1 MDISIVLPVYNKARY
16 LPSLLD
22 DLRAQTFQ
30 RFECILVDD
39 GSADGSGELCDRAVE
54 QDSRFRVF
62 HLANG
67 GVSRARNLGM
77 DHARGTYLTFI
88 DADDRVH
95 PAYLQNLYECLKQSG
110 ADLVIGSYEKVWENP
125 SRRQKVRL
133 PYSGLAS
140 MKTLLPSFAE
150 IQRASGIFGYCWA
163 KLFPRRLAQ
172 GLRFDESLKLAEDFA
187 FYLKLYP
194 LVRTVWFDEKPYY
207 AYLQAAENSSVQVHD
222 DQIDY
227 MAQLWINLLYR
238 AFLTEQDAY
247 SGKNRE
253 IVDGL
258 LSSYVYFSL
267 FYCPETSFS
276 ERFAVLRELVRQE
289 RIPLQRQQGAF
300 RKSMLCLLRLN
311 CRPAAQGLLQGYRLV
326 RKIVR
331 RK

>member
-163 KLFPRRLAQ
+163 KLFPRRLAP
-172 GLRFDESLKLAEDFA
+172 GP
-187 FYLKLYP
+187 P
-194 LVRTVWFDEKPYY
+194 L
-207 AYLQAAENSSVQVHD
+207 
-222 DQIDY
+222 
-227 MAQLWINLLYR
+227 
-238 AFLTEQDAY
+238 
-247 SGKNRE
+247 
-253 IVDGL
+253 
-258 LSSYVYFSL
+258 
-267 FYCPETSFS
+267 
-276 ERFAVLRELVRQE
+276 
-289 RIPLQRQQGAF
+289 
-300 RKSMLCLLRLN
+300 
-311 CRPAAQGLLQGYRLV
+311 
-326 RKIVR
+326 
-331 RK
+331 

>member
-1 MDISIVLPVYNKARY
+1 M
-16 LPSLLD
+16 
-22 DLRAQTFQ
+22 
-30 RFECILVDD
+30 
-39 GSADGSGELCDRAVE
+39 
-54 QDSRFRVF
+54 
-62 HLANG
+62 
-67 GVSRARNLGM
+67 
-77 DHARGTYLTFI
+77 
-88 DADDRVH
+88 
-95 PAYLQNLYECLKQSG
+95 
-110 ADLVIGSYEKVWENP
+110 
-125 SRRQKVRL
+125 
-133 PYSGLAS
+133 
-140 MKTLLPSFAE
+140 
-150 IQRASGIFGYCWA
+150 
-163 KLFPRRLAQ
+163 
-172 GLRFDESLKLAEDFA
+172 
-187 FYLKLYP
+187 
-194 LVRTVWFDEKPYY
+194 
-207 AYLQAAENSSVQVHD
+207 QVHD

-227 MAQLWINLLYR
+227 MAQLRINLLYR